1 MNIFEKIQAVRVEL
15 RHTKLKMSGK
25 NKFANYEY
33 MELDDF
39 LPTLN
44 ELMNKYKM
52 TAIASFTREKAIL
65 TAIDCEKPEDRYT
78 IESPFGTADLKGC
91 HEVQCIGAV
100 ETYQRRYLYQA
111 MFDIAESDGLNKSQ
125 GDPSKPAPKKTAEFP
140 NHTEEE
146 PLPGEEKPAAKPAKP
161 VDEKDPNG
169 AERAA
174 KIKEVFNAK
183 RKAKELTTD
192 TQKAVK
198 KLLVENSE
206 DGTGMIDGNYS
217 TRVYDQLEEL
227 LGIGE

>member
-1 MNIFEKIQAVRVEL
+1 MNLFEKIQAVRVEL
-15 RHTKLKMSGK
+15 RHTPLKMSGK

-44 ELMNKYKM
+44 ILMDKHKM
-52 TAIASFTREKAIL
+52 TAIASFTREKATL
-65 TAIDCEKPEDRYT
+65 TAINCEKPEEMYT

-91 HEVQCIGAV
+91 HEVQNIGAV

-125 GDPSKPAPKKTAEFP
+125 GNPAAPAPKKAEKFP
-140 NHTEEE
+140 DHTENE
-146 PLPGEEKPAAKPAKP
+146 LPDVTPAKESKPAKQ
-161 VDEKDPNG
+161 VAEKDPNG

-174 KIKEVFNAK
+174 KIKAAFNEK

-192 TQKAVK
+192 TQKAIK
-198 KLLVENSE
+198 KILIENSE
-206 DGTGMIDGNYS
+206 DGNGMIDENYS
-217 TRVYDQLEEL
+217 SAVYDQLEEL
-227 LGIGE
+227 LGM

>member
-1 MNIFEKIQAVRVEL
+1 MNIFEKIQTIRVEL
-15 RHTKLKMSGK
+15 KHKDLKMSGR
-25 NKFANYEY
+25 NKFANYDY

-39 LPTLN
+39 CPALN
-44 ELMNKYKM
+44 ELMLKYKI
-52 TAIASFTREKAIL
+52 TAIPTFTREKASL

-111 MFDIAESDGLNKSQ
+111 MFDISESDGLNKSQ

-140 NHTEEE
+140 SHAEDDL
-146 PLPGEEKPAAKPAKP
+146 LPGEEKPAVKSAKP

-169 AERAA
+169 AARCA
-174 KIKEVFNAK
+174 KIKEIFNAK

-192 TQKAVK
+192 TQKAIK

-206 DGTGMIDGNYS
+206 DGAGMLNENYS
-217 TRVYDQLEEL
+217 AKVYDQLEEL
-227 LGIGE
+227 LGMGN

>member
-15 RHTKLKMSGK
+15 RHTRLKMSGK

-39 LPTLN
+39 LPALN
-44 ELMNKYKM
+44 ELMFKYKI
-52 TAIASFTREKAIL
+52 TAIASFTREKATL

-78 IESPFGTADLKGC
+78 IESPLGTADLKGC

-140 NHTEEE
+140 SHTEEE
-146 PLPGEEKPAAKPAKP
+146 PLPGEEKSLKP
-161 VDEKDPNG
+161 VEEKDPNG
-169 AERAA
+169 AERCA

-192 TQKAVK
+192 TQKAIK

-206 DGTGMIDGNYS
+206 DGAGMLNENYS
-217 TRVYDQLEEL
+217 ATVYDQLEEL

>member
-1 MNIFEKIQAVRVEL
+1 MNIFEKIQAIRVEL
-15 RHTKLKMSGK
+15 KHKDLKMSGR
-25 NKFANYEY
+25 NKFANYDY

-39 LPTLN
+39 CPALN
-44 ELMNKYKM
+44 ELMLKYKI
-52 TAIASFTREKAIL
+52 TAIPTFSREKASL

-111 MFDIAESDGLNKSQ
+111 LFDISESDGLNKSQ

-140 NHTEEE
+140 SHAEDDL
-146 PLPGEEKPAAKPAKP
+146 LPGEEKPAVKPAKP

-169 AERAA
+169 AERCA

-192 TQKAVK
+192 TQKAIK

-206 DGTGMIDGNYS
+206 DGAGMLNENYS
-217 TRVYDQLEEL
+217 ARVYDQLEEL

>member
-1 MNIFEKIQAVRVEL
+1 MNIFEKIQVVRVEL

-140 NHTEEE
+140 NHAEEE
-146 PLPGEEKPAAKPAKP
+146 PLPGEEKPANP

-169 AERAA
+169 AARVAR
-174 KIKEVFNAK
+174 IKEIFNAK
-183 RKAKELTTD
+183 KKAGEISEN
-192 TQKAVK
+192 TQRAIGS
-198 KLLVENSE
+198 LIVESNG
-206 DGTGMIDGNYS
+206 DGTKKIREGYS
-217 TRVYDQLEEL
+217 KAIYDQLEEL

>member
-44 ELMNKYKM
+44 ELMFKYKI

-140 NHTEEE
+140 SHTEEE
-146 PLPGEEKPAAKPAKP
+146 PLPGEEKPAKP
-161 VDEKDPNG
+161 VDPNG
-169 AERAA
+169 AERCA
-174 KIKEVFNAK
+174 KIKGVFNAK

-192 TQKAVK
+192 TQKAIK

-206 DGTGMIDGNYS
+206 DGAGMLNENYS
-217 TRVYDQLEEL
+217 AGVYDQLEEL
-227 LGIGE
+227 LGINN

>member
-44 ELMNKYKM
+44 ELMQKHKM
-52 TAIASFTREKAIL
+52 TAIASFTREKATL
-65 TAIDCEKPEDRYT
+65 TAIDCEKPEDRFS

-125 GDPSKPAPKKTAEFP
+125 GDPSKPSPRKTAEFP
-140 NHTEEE
+140 NHAEDDL
-146 PLPGEEKPAAKPAKP
+146 LPGEEKPAKP
-161 VDEKDPNG
+161 VEEKDPNS
-169 AERAA
+169 AERCA

-192 TQKAVK
+192 TQKAIK

-206 DGTGMIDGNYS
+206 DGAGMLNENYS
-217 TRVYDQLEEL
+217 AVVYDQLEEL
-227 LGIGE
+227 LGMSE

>member
-1 MNIFEKIQAVRVEL
+1 MNIYEKIQAVRVEL

-44 ELMNKYKM
+44 ELMQKHKM

-65 TAIDCEKPEDRYT
+65 TAIDCEKPEDRFT

-140 NHTEEE
+140 SHAEDDL
-146 PLPGEEKPAAKPAKP
+146 LPGEEKPAKP

-206 DGTGMIDGNYS
+206 DGTGMINENYS
-217 TRVYDQLEEL
+217 AKVYDQLEEL
-227 LGIGE
+227 LGMN

>member
-44 ELMNKYKM
+44 ELMFKYKI
-52 TAIASFTREKAIL
+52 TAIASFTREKATL

-140 NHTEEE
+140 NHAEEE
-146 PLPGEEKPAAKPAKP
+146 LLPGEEKPVKP
-161 VDEKDPNG
+161 VDERDPNG
-169 AERAA
+169 TERCA

-183 RKAKELTTD
+183 RKAKELTID
-192 TQKAVK
+192 TQKAIK

-206 DGTGMIDGNYS
+206 DGAGMLNENYS
-217 TRVYDQLEEL
+217 ATVYDQLEEL
-227 LGIGE
+227 LGMGE

>member
-44 ELMNKYKM
+44 ELMQNHKM

-65 TAIDCEKPEDRYT
+65 TAIDCEKPEDKFT

-125 GDPSKPAPKKTAEFP
+125 GDPSKPVPKKMAEFP
-140 NHTEEE
+140 KRTEDDL
-146 PLPGEEKPAAKPAKP
+146 LPGEEKATNP
-161 VDEKDPNG
+161 VEEKDPNG
-169 AERAA
+169 AERCAR
-174 KIKEVFNAK
+174 IKEVFNTK
-183 RKAKELTTD
+183 RKAKELTSD
-192 TQKAVK
+192 VQKAIK

-206 DGTGMIDGNYS
+206 DGSGMLNENYS
-217 TRVYDQLEEL
+217 KAVYDEIESL
-227 LGIGE
+227 LDM

>member
-1 MNIFEKIQAVRVEL
+1 MNIFEKIQTIRVEL
-15 RHTKLKMSGK
+15 KHKDLKMSGR
-25 NKFANYEY
+25 NKFANYDY

-39 LPTLN
+39 CPALN
-44 ELMNKYKM
+44 ELMLKYKI
-52 TAIASFTREKAIL
+52 TAIPTFARDKASL

-111 MFDIAESDGLNKSQ
+111 MFDISESDGLNKSQ
-125 GDPSKPAPKKTAEFP
+125 GDPSKPAPKKMTEFP
-140 NHTEEE
+140 SHIEDDL
-146 PLPGEEKPAAKPAKP
+146 LPGEEKPAKAAKP

-169 AERAA
+169 AARCA

-192 TQKAVK
+192 TQKAIK

-206 DGTGMIDGNYS
+206 DGAGMLNENYS
-217 TRVYDQLEEL
+217 ARVYDQLEEL